1 MQLPDF
7 ADAVCLGQEFEKLR
21 AVVQYCGF
29 SGKSCQMHIAS
40 EGNGWMTKNFLWAAF
55 DFPFNKLGVRVI
67 LATIA
72 GNNNK
77 SLKLSRHLGFQEIA
91 TIADAHNEGDLVIL
105 EMRPQH
111 CKWLQLRENL
121 GA

>member
-1 MQLPDF
+1 
-7 ADAVCLGQEFEKLR
+7 
-21 AVVQYCGF
+21 
-29 SGKSCQMHIAS
+29 MHIAS

-77 SLKLSRHLGFQEIA
+77 SLRLSRHLGFQEIA
-91 TIADAHNEGDLVIL
+91 TIADAHDEGDLVIL